1 MPCPSRRPSLFVLP
15 STVLVLFLMLA
26 LAARAQAQGDPPVG
40 VRAAGM
46 AGAFTAVADDASA
59 TVWNPAGL
67 ASGSFFSV
75 AVDGSRFDAQN
86 AQFVGV
92 ATPPLGLTYYRSATG
107 GVGNSRNSL
116 VAHNF
121 GVSLVQSLGDTGV
134 AVGTTLKWIHGV
146 TSSPDAA
153 SLSANKFDADLGVMV
168 SGGLGQV
175 GLTVRNLV
183 QPSFEVPGGASTIR
197 LDRKV
202 RGGVAIHLA
211 GETKIAGDVEFTK
224 ATTASGVWRD
234 AAVGVESHPLERAW
248 FRGGLHWNTAG
259 GGPGG
264 TGAAPIAAFGA
275 SYTIRGG
282 FAADAQASVGS
293 ARGNRGWGVGARMAF

>member
-1 MPCPSRRPSLFVLP
+1 M
-15 STVLVLFLMLA
+15 TVLILILLT
-26 LAARAQAQGDPPVG
+26 AARVHAQGDPPIG

-67 ASGSFFSV
+67 ASGRFFTV
-75 AVDGSRFDAQN
+75 ALDGSSFDGQSAR
-86 AQFVGV
+86 FVGM

-116 VAHNF
+116 VAHNV

-134 AVGTTLKWIHGV
+134 AVGTTLRLVHGV

-153 SLSANKFDADLGVMV
+153 SLSASKFDADVGVMV
-168 SGGLGQV
+168 SGGLGQI
-175 GLTVRNLV
+175 GLTVRNLT

-197 LDRKV
+197 LDRRV
-202 RGGVAIHLA
+202 RGGAAVHLA
-211 GETKIAGDVEFTK
+211 SEITIAGDVEFTK

-234 AAVGVESHPLERAW
+234 VAVGMESHPFQRAW
-248 FRGGLHWNTAG
+248 LRTGVHWNTAG
-259 GGPGG
+259 GGSGG
-264 TGAAPIAAFGA
+264 TGAAPIAALGA

-282 FAADAQASVGS
+282 LAADAQASVGS
-293 ARGNRGWGVGARMAF
+293 ARGNRGWGVGVRVSF